1 MKEPTLKT
9 TAADSPDPKRSSG
22 GTKKTAGAKDY
33 RVLKLAQ
40 KTFLTLFMTLA
51 AATML
56 LPFLWMI
63 SSSFKDSVTMF
74 KFPIEWIPKEFNF
87 SGYLQ
92 VWNGDADFLL
102 FFLNSIKITVIAVIG
117 TVISCSMGGYA
128 YAKIDFA
135 GRDAIFLAKLST
147 MMIPSQLTM
156 LPTFMVFKWLGL
168 INTHVAIWL
177 PFCLGQPFGT
187 FLMRQ
192 YFQKIPDEL
201 IDSARID
208 GAGHF
213 RTFRSIVLPNV
224 RAGLSVLVFLYFVWA
239 WNFYEGPLLYIRS
252 VKLYT
257 LPLALKFFSDEF
269 STNYTTIMAASVSM
283 TLPVIA
289 IFIGLQRFFIE
300 DLTSTGLKG

>member
-1 MKEPTLKT
+1 MMKK
-9 TAADSPDPKRSSG
+9 DSMKQG
-22 GTKKTAGAKDY
+22 AGRY
-33 RVLKLAQ
+33 R
-40 KTFLTLFMTLA
+40 MTRLA
-51 AATML
+51 ARTGLTILMAAVSLTML

-63 SSSFKDSVTMF
+63 SSSFKDSISMF
-74 KFPIEWIPKEFNF
+74 SFPIRWIPEKFDF

-92 VWNGDADFLL
+92 VWKGDVDFLL
-102 FFLNSIKITVIAVIG
+102 FFFNSVKITLLAVLG
-117 TVISCSMGGYA
+117 TVISCSLGGYA

-168 INTHVAIWL
+168 INTHAALWI
-177 PFCLGQPFGT
+177 PFFLGQPFGT

-192 YFQKIPDEL
+192 YFKKIPDEL
-201 IDSARID
+201 LDSARMD
-208 GAGHF
+208 GAGHL
-213 RTFRSIVLPNV
+213 RMFRSVALPNV

-283 TLPVIA
+283 TVPVIA